1 MSSVEKKE
9 KEKRIL
15 ATAADLFREG
25 DFDSVSIAS
34 IARDAGIAKGT
45 VFLYFTSKE
54 ELFLSLTEQ
63 YLQEWVGD
71 AGTYLVSASLEGAM
85 ELEAAAEI
93 FAASLGAKEDL
104 LRLLGILHP
113 RLLPGCSA
121 EVLNRY
127 RSVWLETIASLES
140 VFSQAAP
147 SPRGRSWGEILQD
160 LYVLIIG
167 VQGSLDLRENGTSAE
182 QGFVPLFRRLSLE
195 YLRGLASGLVI
206 KD

>member
-1 MSSVEKKE
+1 MSTVEKKE

-15 ATAADLFREG
+15 ATAGDLFRDG

-45 VFLYFTSKE
+45 VFLYFSSKE
-54 ELFLSLTEQ
+54 ELFLTLTEQ

-71 AGTYLVSASLEGAM
+71 AGTYLVSSSLQGAM

-104 LRLLGILHP
+104 LRLLGILHS
-113 RLLPGCSA
+113 RLLPVCSR
-121 EVLNRY
+121 EQQDHY
-127 RSVWLETIASLES
+127 RSVWIETITSLES
-140 VFSQAAP
+140 VFSQASPAP
-147 SPRGRSWGEILQD
+147 KSRSWGEILQD
-160 LYVLIIG
+160 LYVLILG
-167 VQGSLDLRENGTSAE
+167 VQGSLYVRENGISPE
-182 QGFVPLFRRLSLE
+182 NGFVPLFRRLSLE
-195 YLRGLASGLVI
+195 YLRGLASGVAV